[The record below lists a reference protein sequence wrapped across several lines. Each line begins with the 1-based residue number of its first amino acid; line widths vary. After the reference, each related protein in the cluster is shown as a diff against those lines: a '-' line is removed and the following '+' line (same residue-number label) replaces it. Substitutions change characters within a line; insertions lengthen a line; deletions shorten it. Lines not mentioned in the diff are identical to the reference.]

1 MSILVP
7 LGQHLTVQ
15 ARLNAVG
22 AGAWGASERSIYA
35 NPCKQVSQIKYAAC
49 NGVLIMTFDSD
60 IENESLQSTSKGK
73 VWFLLIVT
81 EDFKVVCRLRV
92 KLGATLKTS
101 KLLLKRAKE
110 LNIDVTGV
118 SVHVGSEWMY

>member
-1 MSILVP
+1 
-7 LGQHLTVQ
+7 
-15 ARLNAVG
+15 
-22 AGAWGASERSIYA
+22 
-35 NPCKQVSQIKYAAC
+35 
-49 NGVLIMTFDSD
+49 MTFDSD

-81 EDFKVVCRLRV
+81 EDFKAVCRLRV
-92 KLGATLKTS
+92 KFGATFKTS
-101 KLLLKRAKE
+101 RLLLKRAKE